1 MNLRQKGQPTI
12 PKELRGKH
20 RIDPGR
26 RVRIHETEQGEIV
39 VEPLPSLE
47 AFREAATTAERGTAI
62 LGEEQKGD
70 KQRSQRLK

>member
-1 MNLRQKGQPTI
+1 MRYQKGQPMI

-20 RIDPGR
+20 GIDPGR

-39 VEPLPSLE
+39 VEPLLSLKD
-47 AFREAATTAERGTAI
+47 FHEAATTAERGTAT